1 MHIHSVMPVTIRI
14 TIKLHAD
21 KQCLHLG
28 CSSNCYMYLDTTWF
42 LKLEKFVSYYKA
54 LHILYGVV
62 LLYNCSCKRNTE
74 NKVILVILNFLL
86 IKKPKDLWERIYY
99 DSKHLYTYS
108 HISIHYL
115 YTYMCIISSMICK
128 PAASYLFHHIGCLGI
143 FKSWN
148 FYTCY
153 IVAWLYNVPCM
164 AILSTS

>member
-1 MHIHSVMPVTIRI
+1 M
-14 TIKLHAD
+14 
-21 KQCLHLG
+21 
-28 CSSNCYMYLDTTWF
+28 DTTWF
-42 LKLEKFVSYYKA
+42 LKLEKFASYYKA

-86 IKKPKDLWERIYY
+86 IKIPKDLWERIYY

-108 HISIHYL
+108 HTHIYITCICGPY
-115 YTYMCIISSMICK
+115 IISSMICK

-148 FYTCY
+148 FCAFY
-153 IVAWLYNVPCM
+153 IVAWLYIVPCT
-164 AILSTS
+164 AIFSTSWMCMHSYILT